1 MDVYLKDHDFEPLKD
16 QDGDGYRKK
25 FSWKQFNRLQIYDLV
40 LKLARLYIFCFKCNQ
55 LWFSR
60 FSELTMEDYSAWLE
74 KFQAAIK
81 MWVKISGNK
90 EQKAELYEKI
100 KPYAEAKI
108 EDENESTFS
117 MHWQNNKINCCNT
130 VINYMPVKKQLVRKK
145 LNFV

>member
-1 MDVYLKDHDFEPLKD
+1 MDAYLKDHDFEPLKD

-25 FSWKQFNRLQIYDLV
+25 FHENNSIDYKFKIYDLV

-117 MHWQNNKINCCNT
+117 MH
-130 VINYMPVKKQLVRKK
+130 
-145 LNFV
+145 

>member
-1 MDVYLKDHDFEPLKD
+1 MVM
-16 QDGDGYRKK
+16 GTGKK
-25 FSWKQFNRLQIYDLV
+25 FHENNSIDYKFKIYDLV

-117 MHWQNNKINCCNT
+117 MH
-130 VINYMPVKKQLVRKK
+130 
-145 LNFV
+145 